1 MKNKKQIKVIYIVLI
16 VLIVIVLAYLAFTLY
31 TIVKTAKNE
40 EILNNAYIDV
50 WEDIS
55 MQGDIDLYS
64 AGTGI
69 FEEIYLG
76 NQPLHYVIHKDGKV
90 YTYIASSYENRITG
104 IRQPASVEYL
114 KTLSQEEL
122 IDVENKL
129 NSTIQTNESNL
140 FMDINKRYW
149 HVRIDESSFIVDVDV
164 ISNIIDK

>member
-1 MKNKKQIKVIYIVLI
+1 MKEKNKKQVKVIYIVLI
-16 VLIVIVLAYLAFTLY
+16 VLIVIVLAYLSFTLY
-31 TIVKTAKNE
+31 TIVKTAKND

-55 MQGDIDLYS
+55 MEADIDLYS
-64 AGTGI
+64 EGTGI

-122 IDVENKL
+122 IDVENRL
-129 NSTIQTNESNL
+129 NSTMKTNELKS

-149 HVRIDESSFIVDVDV
+149 HK
-164 ISNIIDK
+164 N